1 MKLLIVAVLALAAC
15 VTTAPALTNQQQYEM
30 DTCPNLMT
38 DEMRLSGSVRCRAM
52 CSSEGR
58 DMAVYTDECKCYC
71 QPASRSRGDLPP
83 SQVPQ
88 PKKATPGQSPNTQI

>member
-1 MKLLIVAVLALAAC
+1 MKKLFLAALLVIGC
-15 VTTAPALTNQQQYEM
+15 ATVSPLTNQQQYEM

-38 DEMRLSGSVRCRAM
+38 EEQQLSGAIRCRAM

-58 DMAVYTDECKCYC
+58 DMALYDDNCKCFC

-83 SQVPQ
+83 STAPQ
-88 PKKATPGQSPNTQI
+88 HKKATPGQSPNTQI